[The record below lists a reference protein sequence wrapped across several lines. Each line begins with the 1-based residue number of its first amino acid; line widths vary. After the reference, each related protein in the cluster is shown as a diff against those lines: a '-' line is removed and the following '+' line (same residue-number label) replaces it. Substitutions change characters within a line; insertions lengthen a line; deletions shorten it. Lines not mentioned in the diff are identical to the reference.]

1 MPDYCLEAF
10 GQEIGVNF
18 QNNFLWMFNVGHV
31 CANLAKKG
39 QGFGCW
45 IEDNGDVE
53 IKIKA
58 TLIFVRTKPDL
69 EPLGRFPFAS
79 NLGVVR

>member
-1 MPDYCLEAF
+1 MPDYCLKTF

-18 QNNFLWMFNVGHV
+18 QNNFSFLFNVGHV

-39 QGFGCW
+39 QWFGRW

-58 TLIFVRTKPDL
+58 TFFFERKRIKI
-69 EPLGRFPFAS
+69 RFPFAS
-79 NLGVVR
+79 NFGVVR